1 VNRFGADT
9 NRVTIADVAT
19 RARVSKT
26 TVSHVLSGKRPVA
39 PATRLRVNA
48 AIAELGYRP
57 DGLARSL
64 RTRRSHMVALVI
76 PDITN
81 PFYPVLARGL
91 EDGMQGGGYRSF
103 ICNTDGRLELEEEF
117 LHEAMDRG
125 VDGLVMDSFS
135 MRSDRLSARVRNG
148 VSVVRVG
155 TTAIDDPGFDAVHAN
170 DRRGAFDA
178 VRHLVGRGCRRVAM
192 IQGPAGA
199 GQKRN
204 EGYLQALDEAG
215 LPHDPE
221 LVVSGEWTREG
232 GEMAALRLLDLE
244 EPPTG
249 IFCANDLMAL
259 GVLDAARE
267 LGVRIPGQVALV
279 GFDDIEAA
287 ELVTPALTTV
297 SNPAYETGLM
307 AGILLLERMMG
318 AYTGAPRT
326 ATLPCRLVTRATA

>member
-1 VNRFGADT
+1 VNRFASDP
-9 NRVTIADVAT
+9 RITIADVAT

-39 PATRLRVNA
+39 SGTRRRVET
-48 AIAELGYRP
+48 AIEELGYRP

-91 EDGMQGGGYRSF
+91 EDGMEGGGYRTL
-103 ICNTDGRLELEEEF
+103 ICNTDGDIGLEEEF
-117 LHEAMDRG
+117 LGEVIDRR
-125 VDGLVMDSFS
+125 VDGIVIDSFT
-135 MRSDRLSARVRNG
+135 MKFERIAGRVPNG
-148 VSVVRVG
+148 LSVVRVG

-170 DRRGAFDA
+170 DRRGAVDA
-178 VRHLVGRGCRRVAM
+178 VRHLIGRGCRRIAM

-199 GQKRN
+199 GGKRN
-204 EGYLQALDEAG
+204 EGYLQALQEAG
-215 LPHDPE
+215 IPHDPE
-221 LVVSGEWTREG
+221 LVVSGEWTRPG
-232 GEMAALRLLDLE
+232 GELAALQLFDLAD
-244 EPPTG
+244 PPTG

-267 LGVRIPGQVALV
+267 AGVRIPEDVALV

-307 AGILLLERMMG
+307 AGVLLLERMTG
-318 AYTGAPRT
+318 SYTGAPRT
-326 ATLPCRLVTRATA
+326 ATLPCRLVGRATA

>member
-1 VNRFGADT
+1 M
-9 NRVTIADVAT
+9 AT
-19 RARVSKT
+19 RAHVSKT

-39 PATRLRVNA
+39 PATRVRVNA

-91 EDGMQGGGYRSF
+91 EDGMQGGGYRTF
-103 ICNTDGRLELEEEF
+103 ICNSDGRLEFEEEF
-117 LHEAMDRG
+117 LHEAVDRG
-125 VDGLVMDSFS
+125 VDGIVMDSFS

-170 DRRGAFDA
+170 DRRGAVDA
-178 VRHLVGRGCRRVAM
+178 VRHLIGRGCRRVAM

-199 GQKRN
+199 GRKRN

-215 LPHDPE
+215 IPHDPE

-232 GEMAALRLLDLE
+232 GEMAALRLLELE
-244 EPPTG
+244 DPPTA
-249 IFCANDLMAL
+249 IFCANDLLAL
-259 GVLDAARE
+259 GVLQAMYAAGITVPDD
-267 LGVRIPGQVALV
+267 LAIV
-279 GFDDIEAA
+279 GYDDIEFAAAAAVPLTSVRQPAVTMGALAA
-287 ELVTPALTTV
+287 ELLLEETEA
-297 SNPAYETGLM
+297 ETGTKRHEHRRVVLQP
-307 AGILLLERMMG
+307 E
-318 AYTGAPRT
+318 
-326 ATLPCRLVTRATA
+326 LVVRRSSLSAR